1 MNMATDRVEGVEL
14 AWLLAGLTA
23 APRITVR
30 DLTLDS
36 RSVHPGDA
44 FVALAGVSSH
54 GLDYAGDAVAR
65 GARAV
70 LWDPA
75 EGRAL
80 PPLPPAVTSVAVPG
94 LKAELGDVADRFY
107 GEPSTDAALAGIT
120 GTNGKTTCAWLL
132 AQCYGARGAYLG
144 TLGQGRPPELTT
156 GTHTT
161 PDCIALQR
169 VLRRLVDAGARRI
182 ALEVSSH
189 ALDQQRVAG
198 VRLPLTA
205 FTNLTRD
212 HLDYHG
218 TMAAYGAA
226 KERLFQCRGVEH
238 AVINVGDGFGRELAT
253 RLPSGVAP
261 TCVDARPAAAPRAGG
276 ARGAARFVTAT
287 RVVPQAAGLTIE
299 GVTQH
304 GNFQLR
310 SALVGQFNAENLLLV
325 LGLLLAGGVPQAE
338 ALAALAGATAPP
350 GRLER
355 FVCGRAGPT
364 LVVDYAHTP
373 DALAKALAALR
384 LHTPGRLWCVF
395 GCGGDRDPGKRPQMA
410 AVAEAGADALVITD
424 DNPRTEDPERI
435 VAMITAGLSGRV
447 EAHVERDRAR
457 AVEFA
462 ARRAHAGDVVLI
474 AGKGH
479 EDYQL
484 YGHERRPASDR
495 ALAAALAEAAP

>member
-1 MNMATDRVEGVEL
+1 MSSAQDSVEGVEL
-14 AWLLAGLTA
+14 AWLLAGLVA
-23 APRITVR
+23 APRVTVR

-36 RSVHPGDA
+36 RGVHPGDA
-44 FVALAGVSSH
+44 FVALAGRGSH
-54 GLDYAGDAVAR
+54 GLDYVDDAIAR
-65 GARAV
+65 GAAAV

-80 PPLPPAVTSVAVPG
+80 PPLPPAVTTVAVPA
-94 LKAELGDVADRFY
+94 LRSELGDLADRFY
-107 GEPSTDAALAGIT
+107 GEPSSDATLAGIT

-144 TLGQGRPPELTT
+144 TLGQGRPPELAA

-161 PDCIALQR
+161 PDCIALHR
-169 VLRRLVDAGARRI
+169 ALRRLVDAGARRI

-198 VRLPLTA
+198 ARLPLTA
-205 FTNLTRD
+205 FTNLTRE

-226 KERLFQCRGVEH
+226 KERLFHCRGVAH
-238 AVINVGDGFGRELAT
+238 AVINVGDGVGRELAT
-253 RLPSGVAP
+253 RLPAGVAL
-261 TCVDARPAAAPRAGG
+261 TRVDARPAAAPPTGA
-276 ARGAARFVTAT
+276 ARGAASFVAAT
-287 RVVPQAAGLTIE
+287 RVRPLAAGLEIE
-299 GVTQH
+299 GATQH
-304 GNFQLR
+304 GAFQLR
-310 SALVGQFNAENLLLV
+310 SPLVGQFNAENLLLV
-325 LGLLLAGGVPQAE
+325 LGLLLAGGMPQAE
-338 ALAALAGATAPP
+338 ALATLASASAPP

-355 FVCGRAGPT
+355 FACGRNGPT

-410 AVAEAGADALVITD
+410 AAAEAGADALVVTD

-435 VAMITAGLSGRV
+435 VAMITAGLAGRV
-447 EAHVERDRAR
+447 EAHVERDRTR
-457 AVEFA
+457 AIEFA
-462 ARRAHAGDVVLI
+462 ARRARAGDVVLI

-479 EDYQL
+479 EDYQI

-495 ALAAALAEAAP
+495 ALARALAEAAQ